1 MHGSMLLS
9 NLPMALIL
17 AEMKRGLF
25 RIYSS
30 FMPRRSV
37 SSVKGNVIKP
47 KGETIPSEPDS
58 VKESIGDLRA
68 EADRQEEEA
77 QRYAIAFLKKVMRL
91 KGVAIERD
99 HFLRSEF
106 RKRGVSG
113 ERVELAIST
122 SPAAA
127 GMDSGLVDSI
137 AMDVIDFETKK
148 SSVLSFSAGLPGG
161 LAMLGTIPADVTQYY
176 VHAIRIMQKLAYL
189 YGWQSFIDDCDEMD
203 DETLAAFALLLAVMV
218 GVSGANSALTAFSK
232 TVQSNV
238 AKKVAN
244 KALMNTSYYPIIK
257 KVLTG
262 IGVKVTK
269 SSFGDAVSKVVP
281 VIGGFVSGGLTFFSL
296 KNGSKRLAVELRSL
310 PQATDPVDT
319 EPTGSMTDHIVMGG
333 MIGDDDAQMA

>member
-1 MHGSMLLS
+1 
-9 NLPMALIL
+9 
-17 AEMKRGLF
+17 
-25 RIYSS
+25 
-30 FMPRRSV
+30 MPRRSV

-68 EADRQEEEA
+68 EADRQEEA

-176 VHAIRIMQKLAYL
+176 VHAFRIMQKLAYL

>member
-1 MHGSMLLS
+1 
-9 NLPMALIL
+9 
-17 AEMKRGLF
+17 
-25 RIYSS
+25 
-30 FMPRRSV
+30 MPRRSV
-37 SSVKGNVIKP
+37 SSVKGDAIKP
-47 KGETIPSEPDS
+47 KGEATLSESDS
-58 VKESIGDLRA
+58 MKEGVGDLKA

-106 RKRGVSG
+106 RKRGVAD
-113 ERVELAIST
+113 EQIKRAISA

-137 AMDVIDFETKK
+137 AKDVIDFETKK
-148 SSVLSFSAGLPGG
+148 STVLSFSAGLPGG

-176 VHAIRIMQKLAYL
+176 VHAFRIMQKLAYL

-203 DETLAAFALLLAVMV
+203 DETLAVFALLLAVMI

-232 TVQSNV
+232 TVQSNI

-244 KALMNTSYYPIIK
+244 KALTQTSYYPIIK
-257 KVLTG
+257 KVLAG
-262 IGVKVTK
+262 IGVKITK

-281 VIGGFVSGGLTFFSL
+281 VVGGFVSGGLTFVSL
-296 KNGSKRLAVELRSL
+296 KGGSRRLARELRLL
-310 PQATDPVDT
+310 PQAARHETAAAV
-319 EPTGSMTDHIVMGG
+319 EPFSDCVEMKGAIS
-333 MIGDDDAQMA
+333 DDDAQMA

>member
-1 MHGSMLLS
+1 
-9 NLPMALIL
+9 
-17 AEMKRGLF
+17 
-25 RIYSS
+25 
-30 FMPRRSV
+30 MPRRSV

-176 VHAIRIMQKLAYL
+176 VHAFRIMQKLAYL